1 MIGYCLQIGKMS
13 TKKVPRIPAIA
24 IPCMAISPECTNSLL
39 RFLTK
44 EGALFLRE
52 KIKVF
57 TTPAKT
63 LKDPESISKFLYT
76 FVYALRVT
84 SVYSFSVLN

>member
-1 MIGYCLQIGKMS
+1 M
-13 TKKVPRIPAIA
+13 
-24 IPCMAISPECTNSLL
+24 
-39 RFLTK
+39 K
-44 EGALFLRE
+44 EGALFLQE

-76 FVYALRVT
+76 FVYALRVP
-84 SVYSFSVLN
+84 SVYRFSVLN